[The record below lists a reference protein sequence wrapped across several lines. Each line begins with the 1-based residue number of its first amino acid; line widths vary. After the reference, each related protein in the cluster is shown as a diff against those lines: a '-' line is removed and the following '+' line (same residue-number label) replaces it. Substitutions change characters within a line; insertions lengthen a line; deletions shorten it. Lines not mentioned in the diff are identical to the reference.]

1 MPPFVHRVLTK
12 FSSRAQASVRNVL
25 LICILHPNILTP
37 STELCCELATYT
49 VRNSWENLPVIETGN
64 FNQRKKEP
72 GESRSPFPKVWT
84 SFPIVFGSLDTQKS
98 SAWIWNEGW
107 SWMWKKPLEFRRF
120 WCFDSPSLIK
130 KNDKAEIK
138 NNRDGQLGGHQRW
151 ITFNHVSQRIYC
163 KWHEC
168 QRNIKNEQ

>member
-64 FNQRKKEP
+64 FNQRKKKP

-98 SAWIWNEGW
+98 SAWIWMRDDPGCGKNHWNFVGSGVLIALRW
-107 SWMWKKPLEFRRF
+107 S
-120 WCFDSPSLIK
+120 K